1 MRRTSLVAAAA
12 VAFLCSASWIAAG
25 GQNSEPVPSS
35 QKRPVMATRLYTGPD
50 GQSHI
55 DKSPIVLQDSPL
67 AESTP
72 LKMDDAYVVRAAP
85 GMFEPW
91 HSADKKRY
99 VVVISGEA
107 EVTTTSGEK
116 ARIVPGQIYI
126 AEDLTG
132 KGHTFRVIGN
142 EDWVA
147 LYANFAQSTDP
158 SH

>member
-1 MRRTSLVAAAA
+1 MRRTSLVAAVAA
-12 VAFLCSASWIAAG
+12 AFLCSASWITVR
-25 GQNSEPVPSS
+25 GQNSEPAPSS
-35 QKRPVMATRLYTGPD
+35 KKRLIMATRLYTGPD

-55 DKSPIVLQDSPL
+55 DQLPIVLQDAPL

-72 LKMDDAYVVRAAP
+72 LKTSDAYVVRAAP
-85 GMFEPW
+85 GMFESW
-91 HSADKKRY
+91 HNAGKNRY
-99 VVVISGEA
+99 IVVISGEA

-132 KGHTFRVIGN
+132 KGHTFRVVGS

-147 LYANFAQSTDP
+147 LFVNFAQ
-158 SH
+158 